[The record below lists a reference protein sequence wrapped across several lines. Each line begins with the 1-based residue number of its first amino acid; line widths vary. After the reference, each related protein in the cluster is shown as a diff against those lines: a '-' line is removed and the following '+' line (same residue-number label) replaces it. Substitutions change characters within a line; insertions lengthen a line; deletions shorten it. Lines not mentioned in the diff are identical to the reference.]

1 MAAPRIRVGIGG
13 WTYEPWRDNFYPA
26 GWPQARELEYA
37 SQRLSAI
44 EINGTYYSTP
54 TRQSVAKWRDSV
66 PDDFVFS
73 VKASRFAT
81 NRRVLAE
88 AGESVARFIGSG
100 ITELGPK
107 LGPIVWQFATTKRFD
122 PTDFEAFLKLLP
134 TRAEGLPLRH
144 VMDVRHDSFR
154 SLEYLALARRH
165 GVATVLTESDE
176 YPALFDAQA
185 DLVYARIMRTEAALP
200 EGITPQTLDQLAAS
214 ARLLQSGGLP
224 AGMPLLEA
232 AHEVPAATREVF
244 VFFISGAKERAPSA
258 AMALM
263 RRLD

>member
-1 MAAPRIRVGIGG
+1 MAAPRIRVAIRVGIGG
-13 WTYEPWRDNFYPA
+13 WVYEPWRDNFYPR
-26 GWPQARELEYA
+26 GWPHSRELEYA

-54 TRQSVAKWRDSV
+54 TRQSVAKWRDST
-66 PDDFVFS
+66 PEDFQFS

-122 PTDFEAFLKLLP
+122 PEDFEAFLKLLP
-134 TRAEGLPLRH
+134 PSADGLRLRH
-144 VMDVRHDSFR
+144 VMDVRHESFKTPQ
-154 SLEYLALARRH
+154 YL
-165 GVATVLTESDE
+165 ATVLTESDE

-200 EGITPQTLDQLAAS
+200 EGCAPQTLDQLADC

-224 AGMPLLEA
+224 SGMPLLEA
-232 AHEVPAATREVF
+232 AQDMPCKPREVF
-244 VFFISGAKERAPSA
+244 VFFISGAKERAPAA

-263 RRLD
+263 RRLG